1 MSLRPLSLR
10 GKFTLIVL
18 GGAVLPLALLGSWL
32 TRTAERSGE
41 ALLRDRLE
49 TSITEIVSETGLRWI
64 ALRSQ
69 LTDLAEHPALQD
81 ALRQGAAPA
90 GSLDTAVLRELRAA
104 RARMQGA
111 VELIVVRDPSAE
123 ERWTLAAE
131 AGLRR
136 ELVPMPGLPVEL
148 AIYDTGSGEELG
160 TLDVRVRMSS
170 LLASGAGWERVG
182 GSVLAI
188 FDRSSGASLLPLTID
203 PGLFRDDRF
212 VWGNEPWLA
221 VRHVLYEP
229 AVELVLAAPL
239 SPFTEPFQ
247 QAARR
252 NLLILAA
259 VAVGGFTLAAL
270 LTRRTTRGL
279 ERLADA
285 AEAVSQGELDRR
297 VEETRG
303 DEVGRVGHA
312 FNTMTESLRRTL
324 RELSQ
329 REALAAVGE
338 FASSLA
344 HEVRNPLSAIRVDL
358 QRVEEELPASQS
370 RDLLARALGEVER
383 LDRSVTGALRV
394 ARSGS
399 VAHERLDL
407 RRPLE
412 AALHAAAPEFT
423 VRGASLE
430 VPPLGSEPVWVS
442 GDAAA
447 LEQLYLNLLL
457 NAAQALDPGGAAGVT
472 LEVDGERAATSVWDR
487 GRGMAPADLKRAFE
501 PFFSTK
507 PAGTGLGLAIAQR
520 IALAHRGE
528 LTVESTAFEGTTA
541 RFELLVAGAT
551 S

>member
-1 MSLRPLSLR
+1 
-10 GKFTLIVL
+10 
-18 GGAVLPLALLGSWL
+18 
-32 TRTAERSGE
+32 
-41 ALLRDRLE
+41 
-49 TSITEIVSETGLRWI
+49 
-64 ALRSQ
+64 
-69 LTDLAEHPALQD
+69 
-81 ALRQGAAPA
+81 
-90 GSLDTAVLRELRAA
+90 
-104 RARMQGA
+104 MQGA

-285 AEAVSQGELDRR
+285 AEAVSQG
-297 VEETRG
+297 
-303 DEVGRVGHA
+303 
-312 FNTMTESLRRTL
+312 
-324 RELSQ
+324 ELSQ